1 MPTCKNCDKKW
12 SWKQTVKKMA
22 TLNPE
27 LTCPYCG
34 EKQYQT
40 QKSKTKAAFLTPI
53 VLLPLLIQI
62 FFDVP
67 GTVLLSLIPVLAIIV
82 FLICPFL
89 VELSCKEEYIDFSKK

>member
-1 MPTCKNCDKKW
+1 
-12 SWKQTVKKMA
+12 MA
-22 TLNPE
+22 TLKPE

-67 GTVLLSLIPVLAIIV
+67 GAVLLGLIPVLAVIV
-82 FLICPFL
+82 ILLYPFL
-89 VELSCKEEYIDFSKK
+89 VELSCKEEYINFYKDK